1 MFRNIVKIARQQNN
15 RQINN
20 YFSTYTKQTTGLV
33 GLPVQ
38 SEPREKLMAACE
50 NILTEVQGI
59 PEDATYRQNVEAIYK
74 YRLQVCKDQT
84 DIKQIEARMRQAMLE
99 FELKIKELELKYGS
113 KIDPSKAYFH
123 LHFR

>member
-84 DIKQIEARMRQAMLE
+84 DIKQIEETVGLGHIEELLSMANDELSLIPKYVNGRMWE
-99 FELKIKELELKYGS
+99 E
-113 KIDPSKAYFH
+113 P
-123 LHFR
+123 

>member
-1 MFRNIVKIARQQNN
+1 MFRNIVKTARQQNN

-74 YRLQVCKDQT
+74 YRLQICKDQT
-84 DIKQIEARMRQAMLE
+84 DIKQIEETVGLGHIEELLSMANDELSLIPKYVNGRMWE
-99 FELKIKELELKYGS
+99 E
-113 KIDPSKAYFH
+113 P
-123 LHFR
+123 

>member
-1 MFRNIVKIARQQNN
+1 M
-15 RQINN
+15 
-20 YFSTYTKQTTGLV
+20 
-33 GLPVQ
+33 Q

-84 DIKQIEARMRQAMLE
+84 DIKQIEETVGLGHIEELLSMANDELSLIPKYVNGRMWE
-99 FELKIKELELKYGS
+99 E
-113 KIDPSKAYFH
+113 P
-123 LHFR
+123 

>member
-1 MFRNIVKIARQQNN
+1 MFRNIVKIARPQNN

-84 DIKQIEARMRQAMLE
+84 DIKQIEETVGLGHIEELLSMANDELSLIPKYVNGRMWE
-99 FELKIKELELKYGS
+99 E
-113 KIDPSKAYFH
+113 P
-123 LHFR
+123 

>member
-50 NILTEVQGI
+50 NILTEVQGM

-84 DIKQIEARMRQAMLE
+84 DIKQIEETVGLGHIEELLSMANDELSLIPKYVNGRMWE
-99 FELKIKELELKYGS
+99 E
-113 KIDPSKAYFH
+113 P
-123 LHFR
+123 

>member
-15 RQINN
+15 RQISN

-84 DIKQIEARMRQAMLE
+84 DIKQIEETVGLGHIEELLSMANDELSLIPKYVNGRMWE
-99 FELKIKELELKYGS
+99 E
-113 KIDPSKAYFH
+113 P
-123 LHFR
+123 

>member
-15 RQINN
+15 RQISN

-74 YRLQVCKDQT
+74 YRLQICKDQT
-84 DIKQIEARMRQAMLE
+84 DIKQIEETVGLGHIEELLSMANDELSLIPKYVNGRMWE
-99 FELKIKELELKYGS
+99 E
-113 KIDPSKAYFH
+113 P
-123 LHFR
+123 

>member
-74 YRLQVCKDQT
+74 YRLQICKDQT
-84 DIKQIEARMRQAMLE
+84 DIKQIEETVGLGHIEELLSMANDELSLIPKYVNGRMWE
-99 FELKIKELELKYGS
+99 E
-113 KIDPSKAYFH
+113 P
-123 LHFR
+123 